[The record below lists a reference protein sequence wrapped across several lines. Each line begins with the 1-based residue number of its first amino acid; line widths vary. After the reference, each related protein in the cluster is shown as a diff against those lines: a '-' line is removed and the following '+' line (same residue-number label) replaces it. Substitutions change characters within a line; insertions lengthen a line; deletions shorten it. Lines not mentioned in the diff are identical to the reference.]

1 MDLQVIL
8 RSVPHHVRPC
18 HYKTTNWNG
27 NQQVKAIPLMAAGGR
42 SHLLSSVLVPN
53 WDGETHGNYLF
64 YMRRHGT
71 TDCGHFGINVC
82 CSIMLLKRSNFEGTQ
97 AWPVPFGDPEG
108 VGQRIFDYRMHLKA
122 PLARNPL
129 LDTLGSL
136 REDRRTL
143 PDGKA
148 NKREEMMLFHGALS
162 NK

>member
-1 MDLQVIL
+1 
-8 RSVPHHVRPC
+8 
-18 HYKTTNWNG
+18 
-27 NQQVKAIPLMAAGGR
+27 
-42 SHLLSSVLVPN
+42 
-53 WDGETHGNYLF
+53 
-64 YMRRHGT
+64 
-71 TDCGHFGINVC
+71 
-82 CSIMLLKRSNFEGTQ
+82 MLLKRSNFEGTQ
-97 AWPVPFGDPEG
+97 AWPVPFGDREG
-108 VGQRIFDYRMHLKA
+108 VGQRIFDHRMHLKA